1 MGTIDPK
8 TCCVGNMTISI
19 SAPDFV
25 AHAPVRHMLRTL
37 PVTAAVIDAAVI
49 AGALGVAALLRDSL
63 GVFDTSGSLPHVRV
77 VATLMAVGWVAM
89 IAARDGYDRDLF
101 GAGVDEYKRVVLAS
115 ALTASLV
122 GITCFLAK
130 YQMSRGFYLLAFV
143 VGVPALL
150 LGRWLLRQ
158 ALQRARVQGHLRQR
172 VLLVGSTDSV
182 DDVAH
187 VLQRETWLGYEV
199 LGALTPST
207 ELVEETLS
215 GVPVVGNADEAAA
228 VAVELGADLVLF
240 AGGGASSSK
249 AMRRHLYA
257 LESARIHV
265 VVVPSMTDI
274 ARERV
279 SVRPVAGLP
288 LVYLR
293 GPSTLD
299 AARWG
304 KRTFDVLGSAF
315 LLLAF
320 APLMAFLALRVRTND
335 SGPVMFRQERV
346 GRGGDRFSCLKFRT
360 MVTDA
365 EERRAELVD
374 TLAYD
379 ASQGLFKMKDDP
391 RITRPGRWM
400 RRFSFDELP
409 QLVNVL
415 RGDMSLVG
423 PRPPLPIEVESYDGT
438 AARRLQVR
446 PGMTGLW
453 QVSGR
458 SDLSWSETIRLDVY
472 YVDNWSMLQ
481 DLSILARTARAVVGS
496 SGAY

>member
-1 MGTIDPK
+1 
-8 TCCVGNMTISI
+8 MTISI

-25 AHAPVRHMLRTL
+25 AQSPVRHMLRTL
-37 PVTAAVIDAAVI
+37 PVTAAVLDAAVI
-49 AGALGVAALLRDSL
+49 AGALGIAALLRNSL
-63 GVFDTSGSLPHVRV
+63 GIFDISGALPDVRL

-89 IAARDGYDRDLF
+89 IAGRGGYDRDLF
-101 GAGVDEYKRVVLAS
+101 GAGVDEYKRVIVAS

-122 GITCFLAK
+122 GITCYLAN
-130 YQMSRGFYLLAFV
+130 YQLSRGFYLLAFV
-143 VGVPALL
+143 VGTPSVV
-150 LGRWLLRQ
+150 LGRWLLRKV
-158 ALQRARVQGHLRQR
+158 LTRARVQGHFRQR

-228 VAVELGADLVLF
+228 VAVELDADLVVF

-249 AMRRHLYA
+249 VMRRHLYA
-257 LESARIHV
+257 LESADIHV

-304 KRTFDVLGSAF
+304 KRTFDVVGSSL

-320 APLMAFLALRVRTND
+320 APLMAFLAVRVRRHD
-335 SGPVMFRQERV
+335 GGPVLFRQERI
-346 GRGGDRFSCLKFRT
+346 GRSSERFSCLKFRT

-365 EERRAELVD
+365 EERRAELVEQ
-374 TLAYD
+374 LAYD

-400 RRFSFDELP
+400 RRFSLDELP
-409 QLVNVL
+409 QLWNVL

-423 PRPPLPIEVESYDGT
+423 PRPPLPLEVENYDGM

-481 DLSILARTARAVVGS
+481 DLMILTKTARAVVGS